1 MAAEAVT
8 LPKDRDIAG
17 RRIIEM
23 TDSVG
28 FDATGA
34 GWAFTKAT
42 GTWRFYLFT
51 TMADTKGPRW
61 IWERLV
67 KAFSKLP
74 LPEGITPLD
83 IVVASPNEALY
94 RSFPVKVATGTL
106 GVGARAD
113 VGESGEGD
121 GDESGA
127 PSDIDI
133 FWLLRSRPEAA
144 LVRSVALRNAAAQRF
159 DTKVRQLLAA

>member
-1 MAAEAVT
+1 MAAEAVI
-8 LPKDRDIAG
+8 LPRDRDVAG

-34 GWAFTKAT
+34 GWGFTKAT
-42 GTWRFYLFT
+42 ETWRFYLFT
-51 TMADTKGPRW
+51 TMADTKGPLW

-67 KAFSKLP
+67 KAFSRLP

-94 RSFPVKVATGTL
+94 RSFPVKLATGTL

-113 VGESGEGD
+113 VGGSGEGD
-121 GDESGA
+121 GD
-127 PSDIDI
+127 PQDIDI

-144 LVRSVALRNAAAQRF
+144 LVRSMARRDNAARRF
-159 DTKVRQLLAA
+159 DMKVRQLLAV